1 MRKHVKQMPTVK
13 GVELDLNQKV
23 DFFING
29 KLKLLT
35 VEDAIQT
42 APCLLRLR
50 LYHPSTKCE
59 GAVIQCH
66 GSRIR
71 LTTPAWQKLQDKLK
85 ESKGAK
91 DRHLA

>member
-1 MRKHVKQMPTVK
+1 MNRPFMRNHVKQMPNVK

-42 APCLLRLR
+42 A
-50 LYHPSTKCE
+50 
-59 GAVIQCH
+59 
-66 GSRIR
+66 
-71 LTTPAWQKLQDKLK
+71 
-85 ESKGAK
+85 
-91 DRHLA
+91 LAC